1 MKSTQK
7 DISSESRLSDGQ
19 AGHTHPG
26 LYVALGAIFLLVFL
40 GTGSGRG
47 QAVSGLFA
55 SPVLAQKG
63 FLSSKLAPVPLT
75 PELTLIGKT
84 GLRANTPPLGASPK
98 VLGAILGE
106 IPNDTRPEVLLYEVE
121 EGDTVSSLAERFGI
135 SQDTILW
142 ANDLSKGASLKP
154 GDHLSILPV
163 TGALHLVRP
172 NDTLSEIASWYK
184 AKADEVVAFNQ
195 LSSTSE
201 IFAGDILVIPGGIMP
216 SRLPS
221 GRLTPLPN
229 SYFIWPIP
237 SPHRITQG
245 LHPFNAVDMS
255 NGACGEAIWA
265 AAGGQVQKT
274 GSTRVGG
281 KYVRILH
288 PNGVVTY
295 YGHLSGILV
304 APGSRVLQGQMVG
317 YMGRTGT
324 SATGCHLHLEVRG
337 TANPFVK

>member
-1 MKSTQK
+1 MRSDQEA
-7 DISSESRLSDGQ
+7 SSSSHTG
-19 AGHTHPG
+19 GHTHPL
-26 LYVALGAIFLLVFL
+26 LYVALAAIFLLVFM
-40 GTGSGRG
+40 GTGSGKG

-63 FLSSKLAPVPLT
+63 FLSSNLAPVPLT
-75 PELTLIGKT
+75 PELTLVGST

-106 IPNDTRPEVLLYEVE
+106 IDNDTRPEVLLYEVE
-121 EGDTVSSLAERFGI
+121 GGDTIASLAERFNI

-142 ANDLSKGASLKP
+142 ANDLNKGSALKP
-154 GDHLSILPV
+154 GQQVSILPV
-163 TGALHLVRP
+163 SGTLHLVRSY
-172 NDTLSEIASWYK
+172 DTLGEIASWYK
-184 AKADEVVAFNQ
+184 GKTDEIVAFNQ
-195 LSSTSE
+195 LASASE
-201 IFAGDILVIPGGIMP
+201 IFAGDILIIPGGRMP
-216 SRLPS
+216 SVLPS
-221 GRLTPLPN
+221 ARLTPLPN

-237 SPHRITQG
+237 LPHRITQG
-245 LHPFNAVDMS
+245 LHPYNAVDMS
-255 NGACGEAIWA
+255 NGVCGEAIWA

-274 GSTRVGG
+274 GSTSVGG

-304 APGSRVLQGQMVG
+304 VPGSRVLQGQIVG

-324 SATGCHLHLEVRG
+324 SATGCHLHFEVRG
-337 TANPFVK
+337 AANPFIK